1 MNVAYDVIN
10 QGYYDVIYEK
20 SSKTVTKNALKYFI
34 GGLTLI
40 NVYESYYM
48 TNGMNADDPKNRA
61 SLRFLIS
68 QDFSLEHANA
78 LQGVKRRQH
87 LVS

>member
-48 TNGMNADDPKNRA
+48 TNGIFAKGPKI
-61 SLRFLIS
+61 F
-68 QDFSLEHANA
+68 
-78 LQGVKRRQH
+78 QGFPGVPRI
-87 LVS
+87 LAAGF